1 MQSLKLMLSAG
12 GLALAVLVTP
22 ALAAPSTRE
31 QKIEDANLKLVTVFY
46 DSFFNKHELVK
57 STSVISQDYKQHNP
71 NVADGKDAFVSFF
84 VTYFKSH
91 PNYRTKVA
99 QTAAHGD
106 LVWLHS
112 HFTDGP
118 DDRGQAVVDI
128 YRVKAGKIVEHWD
141 VIQNVPEKS
150 ANPHTMF

>member
-1 MQSLKLMLSAG
+1 MQSIKLLLSAG
-12 GLALAVLVTP
+12 GLALSV
-22 ALAAPSTRE
+22 LAAPVFAASTARDHKVE
-31 QKIEDANLKLVTVFY
+31 EANRKLVIEFY
-46 DSFFNKHELVK
+46 HKFFNGHELVK
-57 STSVISQDYKQHNP
+57 STSVISNDYKQHNP

-84 VTYFKSH
+84 VTYFKDH
-91 PNYRTKVA
+91 PNYRTKVV
-99 QTAAHGD
+99 QTAADGD